1 MNNPVVKLKKKH
13 EKRIKSGHLW
23 IYSNEVERIDK
34 TIPVG
39 SLVDVVTSSGEY
51 IGTGFFNPHKLITVR
66 LLTRKEE
73 TINKEFFSKRIRK
86 AKELR
91 ESYFIHRN
99 SYRMVHS
106 ESDFLPGLIVDK
118 YNDSYSIQLN
128 SAGIENYQ
136 DVIVNI
142 LVNEYHA
149 KNIILRN
156 DTTAREL
163 EGLPRY
169 KKQIYGEKHEEIISD
184 GKLKFKVDLLEGQK
198 TGIYLDQIE
207 NHHELIPLSKNSEVL
222 DVFCNEGGF
231 SIAALYGGASK
242 VTSIDISDESL
253 ARFKENIE
261 LNGLDPSRVE
271 IINDDAFDILKVMV
285 KEGRKFDLINLDP
298 PSFTKS
304 KKNVPQAKKGYFV
317 VNHHAFN
324 LIKEGGY
331 IATSSCSHHI
341 SDNEFLNLVTIAA
354 LKAKREFVIFKIS
367 GASPDHPVH
376 PRMPETKYLKFMLI
390 RVTN

>member
-23 IYSNEVERIDK
+23 VYSNEVERIDK

-231 SIAALYGGASK
+231 SIAALYGGANK

>member
-198 TGIYLDQIE
+198 TGIYLDQME

-261 LNGLDPSRVE
+261 LNGLDSSRVE